1 MRRRWNAWRAKGRL
15 ADAAFADTMRTLA
28 LMSVVAA
35 AAWVSIGSAS
45 IEVDASSERRS
56 HRLELN
62 ERTIAGVT
70 ILDLK
75 GRLTFTSGSDMG
87 RRSSST

>member
-62 ERTIAGVT
+62 ERTIGKT